1 MTPKDYEYNMKL
13 NKTLMMAALLA
24 ASVLAGSTALQA
36 QDASTNSAPKAPPG
50 APMRHNS
57 FDMVSKQLAL
67 TDDEKPK
74 VQPIWDDMQKQMR
87 DLRAD
92 TTIAATD
99 KHAKMKD
106 IRDATTAKLKDIL
119 TPEQLAKWQKIG
131 PGMHRPPVATPGTD
145 SSTPPA
151 APTTPP
157 AGQ

>member
-1 MTPKDYEYNMKL
+1 
-13 NKTLMMAALLA
+13 MMAALLA

-36 QDASTNSAPKAPPG
+36 QDASTNSTPGTPPG

-57 FDMVSKQLAL
+57 FDIISKQLAL

-74 VQPIWDDMQKQMR
+74 VKPIWDDMQQQMR

-92 TTIAATD
+92 TTIAPTD
-99 KHAKMKD
+99 KRAKMKD
-106 IRDATTAKLKDIL
+106 IRDATGAKLKDIL
-119 TPEQLAKWQKIG
+119 TPDQYAKWQKIG
-131 PGMHRPPVATPGTD
+131 PGNRHPVAAPPVNE
-145 SSTPPA
+145 SSTPPV